1 MLMNNIVVLLFF
13 LKFNCGWGE
22 VKFSFLDLNPHLEP
36 FSNCLINIVFFDYL
50 KSDFEEF
57 KYPVILGN
65 YSVEANNETNNSQW
79 QTSTFSVDEWRK
91 KDFSKEY
98 NSHMYSWQCK

>member
-22 VKFSFLDLNPHLEP
+22 VNFSFLDLNSHLEP

-50 KSDFEEF
+50 KADFEEF

-65 YSVEANNETNNSQW
+65 YSLEANNKTKDSQW
-79 QTSTFSVDEWRK
+79 QTSALYL
-91 KDFSKEY
+91 KEY
-98 NSHMYSWQCK
+98 MQDDFLKEYAPHMYS